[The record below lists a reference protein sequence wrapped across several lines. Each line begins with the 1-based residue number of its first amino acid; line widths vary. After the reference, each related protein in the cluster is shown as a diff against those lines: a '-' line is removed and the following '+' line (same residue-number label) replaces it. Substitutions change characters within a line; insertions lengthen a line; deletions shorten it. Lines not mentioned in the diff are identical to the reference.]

1 MSRATYTGPA
11 HPIGY
16 VEAQRSWVGVKTP
29 DEMHDEIESLRAQMR
44 AEHPG
49 LTQYSARLEETVDGA
64 GVPHVTL
71 YMGFA
76 PPLPA
81 AEPLNPH
88 NMNEAPHPNAGW
100 PEPTD
105 GILPL
110 GSREQ
115 KF

>member
-1 MSRATYTGPA
+1 MTKATYTGPA

-16 VEAQRSWVGVKTP
+16 IELQSSWVGSKP
-29 DEMHDEIESLRAQMR
+29 ESDLINEIDAIRAKGL

-49 LTQYSARLEETVDGA
+49 LVQWGARLETTVDGA
-64 GVPHVTL
+64 GVAHCTL

-76 PPLPA
+76 PAQPSS
-81 AEPLNPH
+81 EPLNPH
-88 NMNEAPHPNAGW
+88 NMNDAPLPSTGW

-110 GSREQ
+110 GSKER